1 MKAAEVAVR
10 PVGFGQ
16 SANAVQQSGLSWVLL
31 DEPPA
36 PES

>member
-10 PVGFGQ
+10 PVGFEQ
-16 SANAVQQSGLSWVLL
+16 FANPVQQSGLSWLLL
-31 DEPPA
+31 DWPPA